1 MAWKRRGGEGG
12 FPGDVCGLTEK
23 RMNARVLSVT
33 CNSADRG
40 GESGVAG

>member
-12 FPGDVCGLTEK
+12 FPGDVCGL

-33 CNSADRG
+33 YNSVDRG